1 MQILN
6 IHTNNNPNIIVQSD
20 DLKLKNEEQDVEN
33 PTKPEYEQ
41 GILDE
46 SLNESALRS
55 RRQTTFSKFSDMA
68 NSFKNIYKSNKINK
82 TNKKSDEN
90 EYDIE
95 AGIMLLKNII
105 TKEKGTKKYYI
116 LLSIPIILFFVGF
129 LIYYAIKGF
138 YDETAID

>member
-6 IHTNNNPNIIVQSD
+6 IHTTNNPNIIVQSD
-20 DLKLKNEEQDVEN
+20 DIKLKNEEQDVEN

-46 SLNESALRS
+46 GTNESVLRS
-55 RRQTTFSKFSDMA
+55 RRQTTFPKFSDVA
-68 NSFKNIYKSNKINK
+68 NRFKNIYKSNR

-116 LLSIPIILFFVGF
+116 LLSVPIILFFVGF
-129 LIYYAIKGF
+129 LIYYTIKGF
-138 YDETAID
+138 YDETAIE

>member
-6 IHTNNNPNIIVQSD
+6 IHTANNPNIIVQSD

-46 SLNESALRS
+46 STNESILRS
-55 RRQTTFSKFSDMA
+55 RRQTTFPKFSDVA
-68 NSFKNIYKSNKINK
+68 NRFKNIYKSNR

-116 LLSIPIILFFVGF
+116 LLSVPIILFFVGF
-129 LIYYAIKGF
+129 LIYYTIKGF
-138 YDETAID
+138 YDETAIE